1 MEKSTPKE
9 RKTRAKAAAPVQPE
23 NSDTPAENAA
33 EQQPA
38 ADTPSVEQ
46 PAPVPSENASDSVKK
61 SDTAASPRSRGKN
74 YSESRRKAQSCEPEQ
89 DTFFENAQPD
99 LLVVPAEPV
108 GAVSFGP
115 PEDDSD
121 DSYTP
126 APEPISATYVD
137 PAPPVTD
144 PDAIEDAYAAA

>member
-74 YSESRRKAQSCEPEQ
+74 YSESRRKAQSGRTRTGYLFRKC
-89 DTFFENAQPD
+89 
-99 LLVVPAEPV
+99 PA
-108 GAVSFGP
+108 
-115 PEDDSD
+115 
-121 DSYTP
+121 
-126 APEPISATYVD
+126 
-137 PAPPVTD
+137 
-144 PDAIEDAYAAA
+144 

>member
-46 PAPVPSENASDSVKK
+46 PTPVPSENASDSVKK
-61 SDTAASPRSRGKN
+61 SDTAASPRSRGKTIPN
-74 YSESRRKAQSCEPEQ
+74 PAGKRSPANPNRIPFRKC
-89 DTFFENAQPD
+89 
-99 LLVVPAEPV
+99 PA
-108 GAVSFGP
+108 
-115 PEDDSD
+115 
-121 DSYTP
+121 
-126 APEPISATYVD
+126 
-137 PAPPVTD
+137 
-144 PDAIEDAYAAA
+144 